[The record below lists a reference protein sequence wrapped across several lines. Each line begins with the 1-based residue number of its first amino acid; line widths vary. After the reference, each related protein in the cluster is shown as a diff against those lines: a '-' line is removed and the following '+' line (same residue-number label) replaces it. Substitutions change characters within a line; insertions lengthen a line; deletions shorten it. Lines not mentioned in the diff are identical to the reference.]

1 VCVAVTEKLLMT
13 GAANM
18 RERAST
24 LFTQETV
31 ENILLSLRKIN
42 ISYCPREPN

>member
-31 ENILLSLRKIN
+31 ENIFLSLRKIN